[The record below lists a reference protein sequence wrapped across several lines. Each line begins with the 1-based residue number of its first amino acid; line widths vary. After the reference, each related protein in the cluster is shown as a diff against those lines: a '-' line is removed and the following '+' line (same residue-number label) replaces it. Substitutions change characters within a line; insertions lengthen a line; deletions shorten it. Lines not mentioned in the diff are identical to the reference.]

1 MKNKTETFLFIE
13 IRYVKGQNSNRP
25 FLGWLLTLAREL
37 TFTLNTFLTVKIIQ
51 ISALGF
57 KIRYHAIGMIN

>member
-37 TFTLNTFLTVKIIQ
+37 TFTLNTLTVKIIQ
-51 ISALGF
+51 ISASGF
-57 KIRYHAIGMIN
+57 RIRYHAIGMIN